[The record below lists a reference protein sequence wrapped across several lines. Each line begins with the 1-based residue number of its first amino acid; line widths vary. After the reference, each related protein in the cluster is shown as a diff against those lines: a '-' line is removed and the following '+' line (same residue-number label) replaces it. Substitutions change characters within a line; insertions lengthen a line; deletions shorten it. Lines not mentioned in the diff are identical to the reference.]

1 MNVVVTGGA
10 GFIGTHVVRALAKNN
25 IHVVCVDKA
34 ECNEGNKDITVVKA
48 DVGDLDALQEIL
60 LSYSPS
66 TVIHLVGLPA
76 VDDCE
81 KNPQLSFQ
89 LNALSTQSIVEAM
102 RKADVKKL
110 VFAST
115 ASIYGYLTEE
125 RVSESEPPRPN
136 GTYGFHKLI
145 SEQIIRTYQERY
157 GLNAVIFRLFNVYGG
172 DPTVGKEVISIFIRN
187 LLDMKPLAITGPY
200 KFRDFIH
207 IDDVANAFLKVC
219 VNIVP
224 SQIINIGT
232 GIKVTL
238 RQLAEIFKGVV
249 PRAEVIE
256 NQGSDDRTGIC
267 ADISLARKL
276 LDFHPVSPYEGIQR
290 HIKKCFGG
298 KT

>member
-1 MNVVVTGGA
+1 MNVVVVGGA
-10 GFIGTHVVRALAKNN
+10 GFIGTHVVKTLAKNN
-25 IHVVCVDKA
+25 IHVICVDKA

-48 DVGDLDALQEIL
+48 DVGNLDAIQEIL

-66 TVIHLVGLPA
+66 AVIHLVGLPA

-89 LNALSTQSIVEAM
+89 LNVLSTQSIVEAM

-115 ASIYGYLTEE
+115 ASIYGYLTKEK
-125 RVSESEPPRPN
+125 VSESESPRPN
-136 GTYGFHKLI
+136 TTYGFHKLI

-172 DPTVGKEVISIFIRN
+172 DPRVGKEVISIFIRN
-187 LLDMKPLAITGPY
+187 LLDKKPLAITGPN

-207 IDDVANAFLKVC
+207 IDDVANAFLKAC
-219 VNIVP
+219 VNNVSGQIV
-224 SQIINIGT
+224 NIGT
-232 GIKVTL
+232 GSKVTL
-238 RQLAEIFKGVV
+238 RQLTEIFKSAV
-249 PRAEVIE
+249 PQAQIIE
-256 NQGSDDRTGIC
+256 NQGADDRTGIC
-267 ADISLARKL
+267 ADISLARKVF
-276 LDFHPVSPYEGIQR
+276 DFNPLTPFEGIPR
-290 HIKKCFGG
+290 HIKKYIGG